1 MIMAKEIPYFKFFIG
16 EWANGDITCESY
28 EAQGIFINI
37 CSIYWA
43 KLGKLT
49 ERYIR
54 KKFKSDEAINE
65 LIESNI
71 IKIED
76 GKVIINFL
84 DEQLQEDQLLRRV
97 KSAGGK
103 KSAEK
108 RKKTKTSS
116 TGVKDQLN
124 TSSSNN
130 RIEENRIEDIKSDKV
145 LKTFDITS
153 FENLEMRL
161 KTNKA
166 EIKKK
171 LEEFLEIEKIT
182 PTFKNKQIGE
192 ILKHFR
198 NWLNYNKP
206 KEITNKQTKAPWI
219 DK

>member
-1 MIMAKEIPYFKFFIG
+1 MAKEIPYFKFFIG

-43 KLGKLT
+43 KLGNLT
-49 ERYIR
+49 ESHIR

-65 LIESNI
+65 LIEASI

-97 KSAGGK
+97 RSAGGK

-108 RKKTKTSS
+108 RKKIKTTS
-116 TGVKDQLN
+116 TGVKDQLK

-130 RIEENRIEDIKSDKV
+130 SIEQNRIEDIKSDKV

-161 KTNKA
+161 KTSKA
-166 EIKKK
+166 EIKIK

>member
-1 MIMAKEIPYFKFFIG
+1 MAKEIPYFKFFIG

-43 KLGKLT
+43 KLGNLT
-49 ERYIR
+49 ESHIR

-65 LIESNI
+65 LIEASI

-108 RKKTKTSS
+108 RKKSKTSS
-116 TGVKDQLN
+116 TPVKDQLN
-124 TSSSNN
+124 TSSTNN
-130 RIEENRIEDIKSDKV
+130 RIEENRTEDIKSDKV

-161 KTNKA
+161 KTSKA

-206 KEITNKQTKAPWI
+206 KEILNKQTKAPWI

>member
-1 MIMAKEIPYFKFFIG
+1 MAKEIPYFKFFIG

-49 ERYIR
+49 ESHIR

-65 LIESNI
+65 LIEASI

-97 KSAGGK
+97 RSAGGK

-108 RKKTKTSS
+108 RKKIKTTS
-116 TGVKDQLN
+116 TGVKDQLK

-130 RIEENRIEDIKSDKV
+130 SIEQNRIEDIKSDKV

-161 KTNKA
+161 KTSKA
-166 EIKKK
+166 EIKIK

>member
-1 MIMAKEIPYFKFFIG
+1 MAKEIPYFKFFIG

-43 KLGKLT
+43 KLGNLT
-49 ERYIR
+49 ESHIR

-65 LIESNI
+65 LIEASI

-97 KSAGGK
+97 RSAGGK

-108 RKKTKTSS
+108 RKKIKTTS

-161 KTNKA
+161 KTSKE
-166 EIKKK
+166 EIKIK

-206 KEITNKQTKAPWI
+206 KEILNKQTKAPWI

>member
-1 MIMAKEIPYFKFFIG
+1 MAKEIPYFKFFIG

-43 KLGKLT
+43 KVGKLT

-54 KKFKSDEAINE
+54 KKFKSDDTINE
-65 LIESNI
+65 LIEAEI
-71 IKIED
+71 IKVKD

-97 KSAGGK
+97 KSNGGK
-103 KSAEK
+103 KSASL
-108 RKKTKTSS
+108 RKKNKTSS
-116 TGVKDQLN
+116 TPVQDQLN
-124 TSSSNN
+124 TSLTNN
-130 RIEENRIEDIKSDKV
+130 SIEENRIEDIKRDKV
-145 LKTFDITS
+145 LKTFDETS
-153 FENLEMRL
+153 FSNLEMRL
-161 KTNKA
+161 KTSKE
-166 EIKKK
+166 EIKIK

-206 KEITNKQTKAPWI
+206 KEITNKQTKAPWLN
-219 DK
+219 K

>member
-1 MIMAKEIPYFKFFIG
+1 MAKEIPYFKFFIG

-43 KLGKLT
+43 KLGNLT
-49 ERYIR
+49 EVHIR
-54 KKFKSDEAINE
+54 KKFKCDEAINE
-65 LIESNI
+65 LIEASI

-84 DEQLQEDQLLRRV
+84 DEQLSEDQLLRRV

-108 RKKTKTSS
+108 RKKSKTSL
-116 TGVKDQLN
+116 TGVKDQLK

-161 KTNKA
+161 KTSKA
-166 EIKKK
+166 EIKIK

>member
-1 MIMAKEIPYFKFFIG
+1 MAKEIPYFKFFIG

-43 KLGKLT
+43 KLGNLT
-49 ERYIR
+49 ESHIR

-65 LIESNI
+65 LIEASI

-97 KSAGGK
+97 RSAGGK

-108 RKKTKTSS
+108 RKKIKTSS
-116 TGVKDQLN
+116 TGVKDQLK
-124 TSSSNN
+124 TSSTNN
-130 RIEENRIEDIKSDKV
+130 SIEQNRTEDIKSDKV

-161 KTNKA
+161 KTSKA

>member
-1 MIMAKEIPYFKFFIG
+1 MAKEIPYFKFFIG

-43 KLGKLT
+43 KLGNLT
-49 ERYIR
+49 ESHIR

-65 LIESNI
+65 LIEASI

-97 KSAGGK
+97 RSAGGK

-108 RKKTKTSS
+108 RKKSKTSS
-116 TGVKDQLN
+116 TGVKDQLK

-161 KTNKA
+161 KTSKE

>member
-1 MIMAKEIPYFKFFIG
+1 MAKEIPYFKFFIG

-49 ERYIR
+49 ESHIR

-65 LIESNI
+65 LIEASI

-108 RKKTKTSS
+108 RKKSKTSS
-116 TGVKDQLN
+116 TPVKDQLN
-124 TSSSNN
+124 TSSTNN
-130 RIEENRIEDIKSDKV
+130 RIEENRTEDIKSDKV

-161 KTNKA
+161 KTSKA

-206 KEITNKQTKAPWI
+206 KEILNKQTKAPWI

>member
-1 MIMAKEIPYFKFFIG
+1 MAKEIPYFKFFIG

-43 KLGKLT
+43 KVGKLT

-54 KKFKSDEAINE
+54 KKFKSDDTINE
-65 LIESNI
+65 LIEAEI
-71 IKIED
+71 IKIKD

-97 KSAGGK
+97 KSNGGK
-103 KSAEK
+103 KSASL
-108 RKKTKTSS
+108 RKKTKTSL
-116 TGVKDQLN
+116 TPVQDQLN
-124 TSSSNN
+124 TSLTNN
-130 RIEENRIEDIKSDKV
+130 SIEENRIEDIKRDEV
-145 LKTFDITS
+145 LNTFDETS

-161 KTNKA
+161 KTSKE
-166 EIKKK
+166 EIKIK

-206 KEITNKQTKAPWI
+206 KEITNKETKAPWLN
-219 DK
+219 K

>member
-1 MIMAKEIPYFKFFIG
+1 MAKEIPYFKFFIG

-43 KLGKLT
+43 KLGNLT
-49 ERYIR
+49 ESHIR

-65 LIESNI
+65 LIEASI

-84 DEQLQEDQLLRRV
+84 DEQLSEDQLLRRV

-108 RKKTKTSS
+108 RKKSKTTS
-116 TGVKDQLN
+116 TGVKDQLK

-161 KTNKA
+161 KTSKA
-166 EIKKK
+166 EIKIK

>member
-1 MIMAKEIPYFKFFIG
+1 MAKEIPYFKFFIG

-43 KLGKLT
+43 KVGKLT

-54 KKFKSDEAINE
+54 KKFKSDDTINE
-65 LIESNI
+65 LIEAEI
-71 IKIED
+71 IKIKD

-97 KSAGGK
+97 KSNGGK
-103 KSAEK
+103 KSASL
-108 RKKTKTSS
+108 RKKNKTSS
-116 TGVKDQLN
+116 TPVQDQLN
-124 TSSSNN
+124 TSLTNN
-130 RIEENRIEDIKSDKV
+130 SIEENRIEDIKTDEV
-145 LKTFDITS
+145 LKTFDETS
-153 FENLEMRL
+153 FSNLEMRL
-161 KTNKA
+161 KTSKE
-166 EIKKK
+166 EIKIK

-206 KEITNKQTKAPWI
+206 KEITNKQTKAPWLN
-219 DK
+219 K

>member
-1 MIMAKEIPYFKFFIG
+1 MAKEIPYFKFFIG

-49 ERYIR
+49 ESHIR

-65 LIESNI
+65 LIEASI
-71 IKIED
+71 IKIEE

-84 DEQLQEDQLLRRV
+84 DEQLSEDQLLRRV

-103 KSAEK
+103 KSAEN
-108 RKKTKTSS
+108 RKKIKTTS
-116 TGVKDQLN
+116 TGVKDQLK

-130 RIEENRIEDIKSDKV
+130 SIEQNRTEDIKSDKV

-161 KTNKA
+161 KTSKA

-182 PTFKNKQIGE
+182 HTFKNKQIGE

>member
-1 MIMAKEIPYFKFFIG
+1 MAKEIPYFKFFIG

-43 KLGKLT
+43 KVGKLT

-54 KKFKSDEAINE
+54 KKFKSDDTINE
-65 LIESNI
+65 LIEAEI
-71 IKIED
+71 IKIKD

-97 KSAGGK
+97 RSNGGK
-103 KSAEK
+103 KSALL
-108 RKKTKTSS
+108 RKKPNTSL
-116 TGVKDQLN
+116 TPVQDQLN
-124 TSSSNN
+124 TSLTNN
-130 RIEENRIEDIKSDKV
+130 SIEENRIEDIKRDEV
-145 LKTFDITS
+145 LKTFDETS

-161 KTNKA
+161 KTSKE
-166 EIKKK
+166 EIKIK

-206 KEITNKQTKAPWI
+206 KEITNKETKAPWLN
-219 DK
+219 K

>member
-1 MIMAKEIPYFKFFIG
+1 MAKEIPYFKFFIG

-49 ERYIR
+49 ESHIR

-65 LIESNI
+65 LIEASI

-84 DEQLQEDQLLRRV
+84 DEQFEEDQLLRRV

-108 RKKTKTSS
+108 RKKIKTSS

-161 KTNKA
+161 KTSKA
-166 EIKKK
+166 EIKIK

>member
-1 MIMAKEIPYFKFFIG
+1 MAKEIPYFKFFIG

-43 KLGKLT
+43 KLGNLT
-49 ERYIR
+49 ESHIR

-65 LIESNI
+65 LIEASI

-84 DEQLQEDQLLRRV
+84 DEQFEEDQLLRRV

-108 RKKTKTSS
+108 RKKIKTTS
-116 TGVKDQLN
+116 TGVKDQLK

-130 RIEENRIEDIKSDKV
+130 RIEQNRIEDIKSDKV

-161 KTNKA
+161 KTSKA

>member
-1 MIMAKEIPYFKFFIG
+1 MAKEIPYFKFFIG

-43 KLGKLT
+43 KLGNLT
-49 ERYIR
+49 ESHIR

-65 LIESNI
+65 LIEASI

-97 KSAGGK
+97 RSAGGK

-108 RKKTKTSS
+108 RKKSKTSS
-116 TGVKDQLN
+116 TGVKDQLK

-130 RIEENRIEDIKSDKV
+130 RIEENRTEDIKSDKV

-161 KTNKA
+161 KTSKA
-166 EIKKK
+166 EIKIK

>member
-1 MIMAKEIPYFKFFIG
+1 MAKEIPYFKFFIG

-43 KLGKLT
+43 KLGNLT
-49 ERYIR
+49 ESHIR

-65 LIESNI
+65 LIEASI

-108 RKKTKTSS
+108 RKKIKTSS

-130 RIEENRIEDIKSDKV
+130 SIEQNRTEDIKSDKV

-161 KTNKA
+161 KTSKA
-166 EIKKK
+166 EIKIK

>member
-1 MIMAKEIPYFKFFIG
+1 MAKEIPYFKFFIG

-43 KLGKLT
+43 KVGKLT

-54 KKFKSDEAINE
+54 KKFKSDDTINE
-65 LIESNI
+65 LIEAEI
-71 IKIED
+71 IKIKD

-97 KSAGGK
+97 KSNGGK
-103 KSAEK
+103 KSASL
-108 RKKTKTSS
+108 RKKNKTSS
-116 TGVKDQLN
+116 TPVQDQLN
-124 TSSSNN
+124 TSLTNN
-130 RIEENRIEDIKSDKV
+130 SIEENRIEDIKRDKV
-145 LKTFDITS
+145 LKTFDETS
-153 FENLEMRL
+153 FDNLEMRL
-161 KTNKA
+161 KTSKE
-166 EIKKK
+166 EIKIK

-206 KEITNKQTKAPWI
+206 KEITNKQTKAPWLN
-219 DK
+219 K

>member
-1 MIMAKEIPYFKFFIG
+1 MAKEIPYFKFFIG

-49 ERYIR
+49 ESHIR

-65 LIESNI
+65 LIEASI

-97 KSAGGK
+97 RSAGGK

-108 RKKTKTSS
+108 RKKIKTSS

-161 KTNKA
+161 KTSKA
-166 EIKKK
+166 EIKIK

>member
-1 MIMAKEIPYFKFFIG
+1 MAKEIPYFKFFIG

-43 KLGKLT
+43 KVGKLT

-54 KKFKSDEAINE
+54 KKFKSDDSINE
-65 LIESNI
+65 LIEAEI
-71 IKIED
+71 IKIKD

-97 KSAGGK
+97 KSNGGK
-103 KSAEK
+103 KSASL
-108 RKKTKTSS
+108 RKKNKTSS
-116 TGVKDQLN
+116 TPVQDQLN
-124 TSSSNN
+124 TSLTNN
-130 RIEENRIEDIKSDKV
+130 SIEENRIEDIKRDKV
-145 LKTFDITS
+145 LKTFDETS
-153 FENLEMRL
+153 FDNLEMRL
-161 KTNKA
+161 KTSKE
-166 EIKKK
+166 EIKIK

-206 KEITNKQTKAPWI
+206 KEITNKQTKAPWLN
-219 DK
+219 K

>member
-1 MIMAKEIPYFKFFIG
+1 MAKEIPYFKFFIG

-43 KLGKLT
+43 KVGKLT

-54 KKFKSDEAINE
+54 KKFKSDDTINE
-65 LIESNI
+65 LIEAEI
-71 IKIED
+71 IKIKD

-84 DEQLQEDQLLRRV
+84 DEQLEEDQLLRRV
-97 KSAGGK
+97 KSNGGK
-103 KSAEK
+103 KSASL
-108 RKKTKTSS
+108 RKKNKTSS
-116 TGVKDQLN
+116 TPVQDLLN
-124 TSSSNN
+124 TSLTNN
-130 RIEENRIEDIKSDKV
+130 SIEENRIEDIKRDKV
-145 LKTFDITS
+145 LKTFDETS
-153 FENLEMRL
+153 FDNLEMRL
-161 KTNKA
+161 KTSKE
-166 EIKKK
+166 EIKIK

-206 KEITNKQTKAPWI
+206 KEITNKQTKAPWLN
-219 DK
+219 K

>member
-1 MIMAKEIPYFKFFIG
+1 MAKEIPYFKFFIG

-43 KLGKLT
+43 KLGTLT

-54 KKFKSDEAINE
+54 KKFKSDDTINE
-65 LIESNI
+65 LIDAEI
-71 IKIED
+71 IKIKD

-84 DEQLQEDQLLRRV
+84 DEQLEEDQLLRRV

-103 KSAEK
+103 KSALN
-108 RKKTKTSS
+108 RKKLNTSL
-116 TGVKDQLN
+116 TPVKDQSN
-124 TSSSNN
+124 TSLTNN
-130 RIEENRIEDIKSDKV
+130 SIEENRIEDIKSKEI
-145 LKTFDITS
+145 LKTFDNTS
-153 FENLEMRL
+153 FQNLEMRL
-161 KTNKA
+161 NTSKS
-166 EIKKK
+166 EMKKK

-206 KEITNKQTKAPWI
+206 KEVANKQTKAPWVT
-219 DK
+219 K

>member
-1 MIMAKEIPYFKFFIG
+1 MAKEIPYFKFFIG

-84 DEQLQEDQLLRRV
+84 DEQLQEDQLLRRI

-103 KSAEK
+103 KSAEN
-108 RKKTKTSS
+108 RKKSKTSL
-116 TGVKDQLN
+116 TPVKDQLN

-161 KTNKA
+161 KTSKA

>member
-1 MIMAKEIPYFKFFIG
+1 MAKEIPYFKFFIG

-43 KLGKLT
+43 KVGKLT

-54 KKFKSDEAINE
+54 KKFKSDDTINE
-65 LIESNI
+65 LIEAEI
-71 IKIED
+71 IKIKD

-97 KSAGGK
+97 KSNGGK
-103 KSAEK
+103 KSASL
-108 RKKTKTSS
+108 RKKTKTSL
-116 TGVKDQLN
+116 TPVKDLLN
-124 TSSSNN
+124 TSSTNN
-130 RIEENRIEDIKSDKV
+130 SIEENRIEDIKRDKV
-145 LKTFDITS
+145 LKTFDETS
-153 FENLEMRL
+153 FHNLEMRL
-161 KTNKA
+161 NTSKE

-206 KEITNKQTKAPWI
+206 KEITNKQTKAPWLN
-219 DK
+219 K

>member
-1 MIMAKEIPYFKFFIG
+1 MAKEIPYFKFFIG

-43 KLGKLT
+43 KVGKLT

-54 KKFKSDEAINE
+54 KKFKSDDTINE
-65 LIESNI
+65 LIEAEI
-71 IKIED
+71 IKIKD

-97 KSAGGK
+97 KSNGGK
-103 KSAEK
+103 KSASL
-108 RKKTKTSS
+108 RKKSNTSS
-116 TGVKDQLN
+116 TPVKDLLN
-124 TSSSNN
+124 TSSTNN
-130 RIEENRIEDIKSDKV
+130 SIEENRIEDIKRDKV
-145 LKTFDITS
+145 LKTFDETS
-153 FENLEMRL
+153 FDNLEMRL
-161 KTNKA
+161 KTSKE
-166 EIKKK
+166 EIKIK

-206 KEITNKQTKAPWI
+206 KEITNKQTKAPWLN
-219 DK
+219 K

>member
-1 MIMAKEIPYFKFFIG
+1 MAKEIPYFKFFIG

-43 KLGKLT
+43 KVGKLT

-54 KKFKSDEAINE
+54 KKFKSDDTINE
-65 LIESNI
+65 LIEAEI
-71 IKIED
+71 IKIKD

-97 KSAGGK
+97 KSNGGK
-103 KSAEK
+103 KSASL
-108 RKKTKTSS
+108 RKKTKTSL
-116 TGVKDQLN
+116 TPVQDLLN
-124 TSSSNN
+124 TSSTNN
-130 RIEENRIEDIKSDKV
+130 SIEENRIEDIKRDKV
-145 LKTFDITS
+145 LKTFDETS
-153 FENLEMRL
+153 FSNLEMRL
-161 KTNKA
+161 NTSKE

-171 LEEFLEIEKIT
+171 LDEFLEIEKIT

-206 KEITNKQTKAPWI
+206 KEITNKQTKAPWLN
-219 DK
+219 K

>member
-1 MIMAKEIPYFKFFIG
+1 MAKEIPYFKFFIG

-43 KLGKLT
+43 KVGKLT

-54 KKFKSDEAINE
+54 KKFKSDDTINE
-65 LIESNI
+65 LIEAEI
-71 IKIED
+71 IKIKD

-84 DEQLQEDQLLRRV
+84 DEQLEEDQLLRRV
-97 KSAGGK
+97 KSNGGK
-103 KSAEK
+103 KSASL
-108 RKKTKTSS
+108 RKKNKTSS
-116 TGVKDQLN
+116 TLVEDLLN
-124 TSSSNN
+124 TSLTNN
-130 RIEENRIEDIKSDKV
+130 SIEENRIEDIKRDKV
-145 LKTFDITS
+145 LKTFDETS
-153 FENLEMRL
+153 FDNLEMRL
-161 KTNKA
+161 KTSKE
-166 EIKKK
+166 EIKIK

-206 KEITNKQTKAPWI
+206 KEITNKQTKAPWLN
-219 DK
+219 K

>member
-1 MIMAKEIPYFKFFIG
+1 MAKEIPYFKFFIG

-43 KLGKLT
+43 KVGKLT

-54 KKFKSDEAINE
+54 KKFKSDDTINE
-65 LIESNI
+65 LIEAEI
-71 IKIED
+71 IKIKD

-97 KSAGGK
+97 KSNGGK
-103 KSAEK
+103 KSASL

-116 TGVKDQLN
+116 TPVQDQLN
-124 TSSSNN
+124 TSLTNN
-130 RIEENRIEDIKSDKV
+130 SIEENRIEDIKRDEV
-145 LKTFDITS
+145 LKTFDVTS

-161 KTNKA
+161 KTSKE
-166 EIKKK
+166 EIKIK

-206 KEITNKQTKAPWI
+206 KEITNKQTKAPWLN
-219 DK
+219 K

>member
-1 MIMAKEIPYFKFFIG
+1 MAKEIPYFKFFIG

-49 ERYIR
+49 ESHIR

-65 LIESNI
+65 LIEASI

-84 DEQLQEDQLLRRV
+84 DEQFEEDQLLRRV

-108 RKKTKTSS
+108 RKKIKTTS
-116 TGVKDQLN
+116 TGVKDQLK

-130 RIEENRIEDIKSDKV
+130 SIEQNRIEDIKSDKV

-161 KTNKA
+161 KTSKA

-206 KEITNKQTKAPWI
+206 KEITNKLKPPG
-219 DK
+219 

>member
-1 MIMAKEIPYFKFFIG
+1 MAKEIPYFKFFIG

-43 KLGKLT
+43 KLGNLT
-49 ERYIR
+49 ESHIR

-65 LIESNI
+65 LIEASI

-84 DEQLQEDQLLRRV
+84 DEQFEEDQLLRRV

-108 RKKTKTSS
+108 RKKIKTTS
-116 TGVKDQLN
+116 TGVKDQLK

-130 RIEENRIEDIKSDKV
+130 SIEQNRTEDIKSDKV

-161 KTNKA
+161 KTSKA
-166 EIKKK
+166 EIKIK

>member
-1 MIMAKEIPYFKFFIG
+1 MAKEIPYFKFFIG

-49 ERYIR
+49 ESHIR

-65 LIESNI
+65 LIEASI

-108 RKKTKTSS
+108 RKKSKTSS
-116 TGVKDQLN
+116 TPVKDQLN
-124 TSSSNN
+124 TSSTNN
-130 RIEENRIEDIKSDKV
+130 RIEENRTEDIKSDKV

-161 KTNKA
+161 KTSKA
-166 EIKKK
+166 EIKIK

>member
-1 MIMAKEIPYFKFFIG
+1 MAKEIPYFKFFIG

-43 KLGKLT
+43 KVGKLT

-54 KKFKSDEAINE
+54 KKFKSDDTINE
-65 LIESNI
+65 LIEAEI
-71 IKIED
+71 IKIKD

-97 KSAGGK
+97 KSNGGK
-103 KSAEK
+103 KSASL
-108 RKKTKTSS
+108 RKKNKTSS
-116 TGVKDQLN
+116 TPVEDQLN
-124 TSSSNN
+124 TSSTNN
-130 RIEENRIEDIKSDKV
+130 SIEENRIEDIKRDKV
-145 LKTFDITS
+145 LKTFDETS

-161 KTNKA
+161 KTSKE

-171 LEEFLEIEKIT
+171 LDEFLEIEKIT

-206 KEITNKQTKAPWI
+206 KEITNKQTKAPWLN
-219 DK
+219 K

>member
-1 MIMAKEIPYFKFFIG
+1 MAKEIPYFKFFIG

-49 ERYIR
+49 ESHIR

-65 LIESNI
+65 LIEASI

-84 DEQLQEDQLLRRV
+84 DEQFEEDQLLRRV

-108 RKKTKTSS
+108 RKKIKTTS
-116 TGVKDQLN
+116 TGVKDQLK

-130 RIEENRIEDIKSDKV
+130 SIEQNRIEDIKSDKV

-161 KTNKA
+161 KTSKA

>member
-1 MIMAKEIPYFKFFIG
+1 MAKEIPYFKFFIG

-43 KLGKLT
+43 KLGNLT
-49 ERYIR
+49 ESHIR

-65 LIESNI
+65 LIEASI

-84 DEQLQEDQLLRRV
+84 DEQFEEDQLLRRV

-108 RKKTKTSS
+108 RKKIKTTS
-116 TGVKDQLN
+116 TGVKDQLK
-124 TSSSNN
+124 TSSTNN
-130 RIEENRIEDIKSDKV
+130 SIEQNRTEDIKSDKV

-161 KTNKA
+161 KTSKA

>member
-1 MIMAKEIPYFKFFIG
+1 MAKEIPYFKFFIG

-43 KLGKLT
+43 KVGKLT

-54 KKFKSDEAINE
+54 KKFKSDDTINE
-65 LIESNI
+65 LIEAEI
-71 IKIED
+71 IKIKD

-97 KSAGGK
+97 KSNGGK
-103 KSAEK
+103 KSASL

-116 TGVKDQLN
+116 TPVQNQLN
-124 TSSSNN
+124 TSLTNN
-130 RIEENRIEDIKSDKV
+130 SIEENRIEDIKRDKV
-145 LKTFDITS
+145 LKTFDETS
-153 FENLEMRL
+153 FDNLEMRL
-161 KTNKA
+161 KTSKE
-166 EIKKK
+166 EIKIK
-171 LEEFLEIEKIT
+171 LDEFLEIEKIT

-206 KEITNKQTKAPWI
+206 KEITNKQTKAPWLN
-219 DK
+219 K

>member
-1 MIMAKEIPYFKFFIG
+1 MAKEIPYFKFFIG

-43 KLGKLT
+43 KVGKLT

-54 KKFKSDEAINE
+54 KKFKSDDSINE
-65 LIESNI
+65 LIEAEI
-71 IKIED
+71 IKIKD

-97 KSAGGK
+97 KSNGGK
-103 KSAEK
+103 KSASL
-108 RKKTKTSS
+108 RKKNKTSS
-116 TGVKDQLN
+116 TPVEHLLN
-124 TSSSNN
+124 TSSTNN
-130 RIEENRIEDIKSDKV
+130 SIEENRIEDIKRDKV
-145 LKTFDITS
+145 LKTFDETS
-153 FENLEMRL
+153 FDNLEMRL
-161 KTNKA
+161 KTSKE

-171 LEEFLEIEKIT
+171 LDEFLEIEKIT

-206 KEITNKQTKAPWI
+206 KEITNKQTKAPWLN
-219 DK
+219 K